1 MDDSIKCLHSHLPN
15 CVDVLTSG
23 HRIWMSHSASCIIC
37 KNVRSTVAAYIAL
50 LPTLATAAG
59 VQGLS
64 QTCTLIGSIHGL
76 GWIGSRSAASWLS
89 DCVVFEARS
98 TILSVL
104 YVTKLI
110 RIEYLCQA
118 LSTSRFRR
126 AGSLATAHTCYKWQ
140 DLGRRT
146 NQTSFIF
153 ARQRSEDRV
162 LCILARL
169 FWRWRDPAPSL

>member
-1 MDDSIKCLHSHLPN
+1 MHHLQ
-15 CVDVLTSG
+15 
-23 HRIWMSHSASCIIC
+23 
-37 KNVRSTVAAYIAL
+37 NVRSTVAAYIAL

-59 VQGLS
+59 MQGLS

-126 AGSLATAHTCYKWQ
+126 AGSLSTAHTCYKWQ

-153 ARQRSEDRV
+153 ARQRSEDRKSY
-162 LCILARL
+162 A
-169 FWRWRDPAPSL
+169 FWPGCFGDGVTQHHHYRQDLTMVVYMKTLLVG